1 MKTSRRTFL
10 KTVGGIGLFT
20 ILPRKVLG
28 GNGYIAPSDQLTK
41 GIIGVGGMGRGGSHF
56 TSDERCRLVAV
67 CDVDQDHLDG
77 AVKQAK
83 EKLNETVKSYHDFR
97 DLIND
102 SNVDVVHIATPP
114 HWHALMAI
122 AAAKA
127 GKDIWC
133 EKPMTRTIGEGKAV
147 IEAVKR
153 YNRVFRLNTW
163 FRFSD
168 TFYGLGTTVSPLK
181 KLVDSGLLGWP
192 LKVVVS
198 GTTGFTWKFFWVG
211 KTNLEPQTVP
221 STLDYDMWL
230 GPAPYKPY
238 HVHRTH
244 QTFRG
249 YWDYDGGGLTDMGQ
263 HYLDPIQ
270 YLLGKDGTSPVKVEV
285 EAPQQH
291 PDAVGIWKKI
301 TYTYDDGCQIVLEGE
316 GYESSGKTAY
326 IEGPKGKIYKGFEC
340 TIPDIMNKL
349 AEFPDPE
356 PQRTDFIDC
365 IHTRQ
370 KFALNEV
377 NGHRS
382 CTLVNMAAVAL
393 RLNRKELKFD
403 PVTQM
408 FVGDDAANALV
419 NQPMRGDWSL

>member
-20 ILPRKVLG
+20 IVPRRVLG
-28 GNGYIAPSDQLTK
+28 GNGHIAPSDQLTK
-41 GIIGVGGMGRGGSHF
+41 GIIGVGGMGRSGSHF
-56 TSDERCRLVAV
+56 TSDEHCRLTAV
-67 CDVDQDHLDG
+67 CDVDKNHLND

-83 EKLNETVKSYHDFR
+83 ENLKEDVKSYHDFR

-102 SNVDVVHIATPP
+102 PNVDVVHIATPP

-133 EKPMTRTIGEGKAV
+133 EKPMTRTIGEGRRV
-147 IEAVKR
+147 GEAMKR

-163 FRFSD
+163 FRFTD
-168 TFYGLGTTVSPLK
+168 TFYGLGTTVQPLK

-192 LKVVVS
+192 LKIVVS

-211 KTNLEPQTVP
+211 KTNLEPQPVP
-221 STLDYDMWL
+221 DVLDYDMWL

-238 HVHRTH
+238 NVHRTH

-270 YLLGKDGTSPVKVEV
+270 YLLGKDDTSPIKVEV

-291 PDAVGIWKKI
+291 TDAVGIWKKI
-301 TYTYDDGCQIVLEGE
+301 TYTYEDGCQIILEGE
-316 GYESSGKTAY
+316 GFESAGKTAY
-326 IEGPKGKIYKGFEC
+326 IEGPKGKVYKGFEC

-356 PQRTDFIDC
+356 PQRTDFLDC
-365 IHTRQ
+365 IRTRQ

-393 RLNRKELKFD
+393 RLNRQELKFD
-403 PVTQM
+403 PVTQL

-419 NQPMRGDWSL
+419 NQPMRGEWGL

>member
-20 ILPRKVLG
+20 IVPRRVLG
-28 GNGYIAPSDQLTK
+28 GNGHIAPSDQLTK
-41 GIIGVGGMGRGGSHF
+41 GIIGVGGMGRSGSHF
-56 TSDERCRLVAV
+56 TSDEHCRLTAV
-67 CDVDQDHLDG
+67 CDVDKNHLND

-83 EKLNETVKSYHDFR
+83 ENLKEDVKSYHDFR

-102 SNVDVVHIATPP
+102 PNVDVVHIATPP

-133 EKPMTRTIGEGKAV
+133 EKPMTRTIGEGRRV
-147 IEAVKR
+147 VEAMKR

-163 FRFSD
+163 FRFQD
-168 TFYGLGTTVSPLK
+168 TFYGLGTTVQPLK

-192 LKVVVS
+192 LKIVVS

-211 KTNLEPQTVP
+211 KTNLEPQPVP
-221 STLDYDMWL
+221 DVLDYDMWL

-238 HVHRTH
+238 NVHRTH

-270 YLLGKDGTSPVKVEV
+270 YLLGKDDTSPIKVEV

-291 PDAVGIWKKI
+291 TDAVGIWKKI
-301 TYTYDDGCQIVLEGE
+301 TYTYEDGCQIILEGE
-316 GYESSGKTAY
+316 GFESAGKTAY
-326 IEGPKGKIYKGFEC
+326 IEGPKGKVYKGFEC

-356 PQRTDFIDC
+356 PQRTDFLDC
-365 IHTRQ
+365 IRTRQ

-393 RLNRKELKFD
+393 RLNRQELKFD
-403 PVTQM
+403 PVTQL

-419 NQPMRGDWSL
+419 NQPMRGEWGL